1 MPDVAQAAGAFALTR
16 GLCVVILVAM
26 IAAVA
31 YATWIGVINFSR
43 IGV

>member
-1 MPDVAQAAGAFALTR
+1 MADLPLASSFALTR
-16 GLCVVILVAM
+16 ALCVVVLFAM

-31 YATWIGVINFSR
+31 YATWIGVLNFSR

>member
-1 MPDVAQAAGAFALTR
+1 VADVPLASSFALTR
-16 GLCVVILVAM
+16 ALCAVILFAM

-31 YATWIGVINFSR
+31 YATWIGVLNFSR

>member
-1 MPDVAQAAGAFALTR
+1 VPDVAQAPGSFALTR
-16 GLCVVILVAM
+16 GLCVLILVAM

-31 YATWIGVINFSR
+31 YATWIGVLNFSR

>member
-1 MPDVAQAAGAFALTR
+1 VSGAPIVSSAWLTR
-16 GLCVVILVAM
+16 GLCAGIVVLM

-31 YATWIGVINFSR
+31 YATWIGVLNFSR

>member
-1 MPDVAQAAGAFALTR
+1 VSSTPAASLPWLTR
-16 GLCVVILVAM
+16 GLCAVILVAM

-31 YATWIGVINFSR
+31 YATWIGVLNFSR

>member
-1 MPDVAQAAGAFALTR
+1 MPDVAQAAGAVALTR
-16 GLCVVILVAM
+16 GLCTLILVLM